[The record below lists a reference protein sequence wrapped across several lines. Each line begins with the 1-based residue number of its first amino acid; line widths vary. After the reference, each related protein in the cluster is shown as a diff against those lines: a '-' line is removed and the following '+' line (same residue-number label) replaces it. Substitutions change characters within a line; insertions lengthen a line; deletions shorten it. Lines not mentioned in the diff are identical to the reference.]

1 MIGKQVK
8 GRGFRGVLNYLFDK
22 EGAELIG
29 GNMVGE
35 NPRELG
41 AEFRFSRALNPKVE
55 RAVYHASLS
64 VPASERLDED
74 KWRAIASD
82 YLNGMGFDDNQY
94 VVVRH
99 TDRNHDHIHIVASR
113 IKLTGE
119 CVHDG
124 WDYRRSEQLIRQL
137 EQDYQLEAVSPSWE
151 KGRRSPTTGEW
162 RQGQRTG
169 EDSVRERL
177 QDYIDEAAA
186 DCPTMPEL
194 MNRLKDEGV
203 DVSVGYTRTLKNKG
217 ISYQLDGIAFS
228 GTHLGKEYTFPGLQ
242 KYKGIS
248 YNSDQDKDIQRA
260 SSRKPADIDSVQRR
274 RTAIVAPIV
283 ANFLQSF
290 GTTWHQGT
298 NYTAYWDDEELV
310 LESHS
315 DSLELMRAIYKDER
329 WEAVERGR
337 LTATDVQQFQRAWQ
351 QFQRAQQQ
359 LQLEQEQRSQQKQRE
374 NQLEL

>member
-8 GRGFRGVLNYLFDK
+8 GRGFRGVLNYLFGK
-22 EGAELIG
+22 EGALLIG

-35 NPRELG
+35 NPRELS
-41 AEFRFSRALNPKVE
+41 AEFRFSRALNPRVE
-55 RAVYHASLS
+55 RVVYHASLS
-64 VPASERLDED
+64 VPAYERLDND
-74 KWRAIASD
+74 KWKEIALD

-99 TDRNHDHIHIVASR
+99 TDRDHDHIHIVASR

-137 EQDYQLEAVSPSWE
+137 ERDYQLEAVQPSWE

-162 RQGQRTG
+162 RQRQRTG

-186 DCPTMPEL
+186 DCPTMPQL
-194 MNRLKDEGV
+194 INRLLDEGV
-203 DVSVGYTRTLKNKG
+203 DVKVGYTRTGKNKG

-242 KYKGIS
+242 KYKGVS
-248 YNSDQDKDIQRA
+248 YNSYQDKAIQRA
-260 SSRKPADIDSVQRR
+260 SNRKPAHVDSVQLM
-274 RTAIVAPIV
+274 RTRTVAQIVDNYLHHIGST
-283 ANFLQSF
+283 Q
-290 GTTWHQGT
+290 HQGK
-298 NYTAYWDDEELV
+298 NYTAYWDEDELV
-310 LESHS
+310 LVRNS
-315 DSLELMRAIYKDER
+315 DNKQLMKAIYKDER
-329 WEAVERGR
+329 WSRVERGR
-337 LTATDVQQFQRAWQ
+337 LIEADVQFFQRLQ
-351 QFQRAQQQ
+351 QWLIEVEKREQ
-359 LQLEQEQRSQQKQRE
+359 LKREQKQKQRGFE
-374 NQLEL
+374 LEP